1 MSLGWGSCVVVVS
14 LGVIVMSFVSCGR
27 VVEWLGGH
35 CCVDGWWCC
44 LCMLGMERGGGVHQV
59 NNDQSCCSLFGCHV
73 TDGSD
78 VAPGSSVNKE
88 RKGGEYSPGMKMM
101 NDN

>member
-1 MSLGWGSCVVVVS
+1 MLIVGVV
-14 LGVIVMSFVSCGR
+14 VMSFVGCGR
-27 VVEWLGGH
+27 VVEWLVGN
-35 CCVDGWWCC
+35 CCVDGWWCR
-44 LCMLGMERGGGVHQV
+44 LCMVGMEQGGGVHQV
-59 NNDQSCCSLFGCHV
+59 NNGQSHCSLFGCHV

-78 VAPGSSVNKE
+78 VAPGSCVNKE